1 MFVDPSQDVYAGQ
14 VVGMANKGDDIT
26 VNVCKKKHMTAVRS
40 SGHDDALRLVPP
52 IKFSLEQA
60 IEFLAEDELLEVTPK
75 NIRIRKKILDHA
87 QRMKNFMRN
96 KNN

>member
-1 MFVDPSQDVYAGQ
+1 MFVDPSQEVYAGQ
-14 VVGMANKGDDIT
+14 VVGIANKGDDLT

-60 IEFLAEDELLEVTPK
+60 IEFLAEDELLEVTPES
-75 NIRIRKKILDHA
+75 IRIRKKILDHA
-87 QRMKNFMRN
+87 TRMKNLMRN
-96 KNN
+96 RNA

>member
-1 MFVDPSQDVYAGQ
+1 MFVDPSQEVYAGQ
-14 VVGMANKGDDIT
+14 VVGIANKSDDLT

-60 IEFLAEDELLEVTPK
+60 IEFLAEDELLEVTPES
-75 NIRIRKKILDHA
+75 IRIRKKILDHA
-87 QRMKNFMRN
+87 TRMKNLMRN
-96 KNN
+96 RNA